1 MVTHHIIDDD
11 DDDHHDD
18 ARSSGTAAAA
28 WAAGGGGGVSGGAGR
43 RRQRTLR
50 QFRAVAP
57 SLSTIDEA
65 VETRLD
71 DAVVPQLDVKRRRLV
86 ESAVETRV
94 DDAAV
99 ETQQQ
104 DDGEQVRGDES
115 AVETRVD
122 DAAVETQQQDDGEQ
136 VRGDERRSS
145 ISSDAAAQVM
155 DRAEMRGAGEVVV
168 VVVADEMQ
176 TRDGLAAAR
185 SSDDDAET
193 ARDCARLDET
203 GPDRTAADRS
213 SDDERAM
220 AERVIVVA
228 TTCEQLAAAAAAG
241 ESETAPVTA
250 GIPVGTAAAAGDDG
264 ATGGDVT
271 GSRWR
276 RVLRSAAVTSPRC
289 HGDQDAGSRDGGAG
303 KFVVG
308 LRRRRQ

>member
-11 DDDHHDD
+11 DDDHDD
-18 ARSSGTAAAA
+18 ARSSGTAG
-28 WAAGGGGGVSGGAGR
+28 AAGGGVSGVSGGAGR

-104 DDGEQVRGDES
+104 DDD
-115 AVETRVD
+115 
-122 DAAVETQQQDDGEQ
+122 EQ

-145 ISSDAAAQVM
+145 ISSDAGAQVM

-168 VVVADEMQ
+168 VVADEMQ
-176 TRDGLAAAR
+176 TRDGLAAVG

-203 GPDRTAADRS
+203 GPDKTAADRS

-228 TTCEQLAAAAAAG
+228 TTCEQQAAAAAG

>member
-18 ARSSGTAAAA
+18 ARSGGTA
-28 WAAGGGGGVSGGAGR
+28 GGGGVSGGAGR

-104 DDGEQVRGDES
+104 DDGEQVRGDE
-115 AVETRVD
+115 
-122 DAAVETQQQDDGEQ
+122 
-136 VRGDERRSS
+136 RRSS
-145 ISSDAAAQVM
+145 ISSSDAAAQVM
-155 DRAEMRGAGEVVV
+155 DRAEVRGAGEVVV

-203 GPDRTAADRS
+203 GPDKTAADRS

-228 TTCEQLAAAAAAG
+228 TTCEQLAAAAAG

-250 GIPVGTAAAAGDDG
+250 GIPLGTAAAAGDDG
-264 ATGGDVT
+264 ATSGDVT

>member
-1 MVTHHIIDDD
+1 
-11 DDDHHDD
+11 
-18 ARSSGTAAAA
+18 
-28 WAAGGGGGVSGGAGR
+28 VSGGAGR

-104 DDGEQVRGDES
+104 DDD
-115 AVETRVD
+115 
-122 DAAVETQQQDDGEQ
+122 EQ

-155 DRAEMRGAGEVVV
+155 DRAEMRGAGEVV

-203 GPDRTAADRS
+203 GPDKTAADRS

-228 TTCEQLAAAAAAG
+228 TTCAQQAAAAAG

-264 ATGGDVT
+264 ATSGDVT